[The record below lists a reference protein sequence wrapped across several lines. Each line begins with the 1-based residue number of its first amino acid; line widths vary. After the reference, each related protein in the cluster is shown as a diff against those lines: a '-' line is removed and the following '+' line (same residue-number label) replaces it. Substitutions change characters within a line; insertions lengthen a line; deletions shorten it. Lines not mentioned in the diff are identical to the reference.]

1 MGTIERKERERAE
14 LKELI
19 LLKAKEILLKFGHEG
34 LSIRKIATEIEYSPA
49 TIYLYFKDKDDILHE
64 LMEIG
69 FKKLGEYMKD
79 VFKEE
84 DPIKRIYLTGKSY
97 IKFGLEN
104 KDWYD
109 LMFNS
114 DKPMKHIE
122 RCGTD
127 WDEGMRMFEFLA
139 HNCELAIQKAE
150 IKDLEPRILALQL
163 WSCVHGLVHLA
174 QSERLEIVE
183 RNNTNTLISKALDS
197 MLISIFHQ
205 PL

>member
-1 MGTIERKERERAE
+1 MGTAERKERERAE

-19 LLKAKEILLKFGHEG
+19 LLKAKEILLTYGHEG

-69 FKKLGEYMKD
+69 FKLLGDYMKE
-79 VFKEE
+79 VFQES
-84 DPIKRIYLTGKSY
+84 DPVKKIYLTGKAY
-97 IKFGLEN
+97 IRFGLEN

-122 RCGTD
+122 KCGTD
-127 WDEGMRMFEFLA
+127 WDEGMQMFEFLV
-139 HNCELAIQKAE
+139 HNCDMAMQQLQ
-150 IKDLEPRILALQL
+150 IKNVEPRILALHL

-174 QSERLEIVE
+174 QTERLEIVE
-183 RNNTNTLISKALDS
+183 RDNATTLISKTLDS
-197 MLISIFHQ
+197 MLICIFGQ
-205 PL
+205 TF